1 MRTPY
6 SKNSLLL
13 AGIVTMFVVAL
24 VLVAVKNS
32 IIAPPTLSDLPKTI
46 PVDAPADWRS
56 IPFVNVRTNQ
66 NMTFADFAGKTI
78 VVETVSIWCGNCVAQ
93 QKESAKALTQLGD
106 AAPVYI
112 SLDLDI
118 AHPDDDAESV
128 ANHEDYKQFPWIFA
142 ITNKTL
148 TRALITEFGY
158 NVLNPPIT
166 PIFVI
171 RPDGTASDLYTG
183 NRSADEMIGIMQAG
197 LKT

>member
-1 MRTPY
+1 
-6 SKNSLLL
+6 
-13 AGIVTMFVVAL
+13 MFVLAL
-24 VLVAVKNS
+24 VLAVVKNS
-32 IIAPPTLSDLPKTI
+32 IVAPTPLSSQSNTI
-46 PVDAPADWRS
+46 PVDVPADWRS

-66 NMTFADFAGKTI
+66 NMTFADYAGKT
-78 VVETVSIWCGNCVAQ
+78 VVVQAVSIWCGNCVVQ

-183 NRSADEMIGIMQAG
+183 NRSADEMLTIMQAG